1 MCRHVRQICHGIVQ
15 SLLHGSSCTRNIRFT
30 LQVQKVLHQRWWS
43 VWAIPRTL
51 SCCPGYIMLC
61 LVQVLQLS
69 RSHRQQS
76 EQCTPEKH
84 RRALGT
90 TCVHTALPIQKSVK
104 RRRAESVLAA
114 QYTNDESSDAGAA
127 RCKRQKLHSAEATT
141 VAACTLAS
149 CRWGMGCLQPCPGK
163 PIHC

>member
-1 MCRHVRQICHGIVQ
+1 MVVRV
-15 SLLHGSSCTRNIRFT
+15 
-30 LQVQKVLHQRWWS
+30 
-43 VWAIPRTL
+43 
-51 SCCPGYIMLC
+51 GYTTDAEL
-61 LVQVLQLS
+61 LS
-69 RSHRQQS
+69 RLYYAMPCASAAAIAQSSSQS

-127 RCKRQKLHSAEATT
+127 QCKRQKLHSAEATT